1 MKKKL
6 FILLAAFLL
15 LIVVCLLPGNE
26 PKASEPIEIEN
37 HLPTEISADSSK
49 SVIKLVHTMQSNNE
63 IVTKTA
69 SAVILH
75 EDDTY
80 YYAVTN
86 YHVLTKE
93 GFETTSV
100 DGYDY
105 LGNHYQVS
113 IILLNQA
120 QEIISRSY
128 DLGLIKFPKETHVYT
143 IPEIRENALLTTTLL
158 TAVGYPDG
166 YKRVTNGYYLSSVK
180 LNEFPYYVVS
190 HTAEILNG
198 NSGGGLFDSSGKL
211 VGINVAAVLDN
222 EGGFVQSYAIP
233 SSKVLEYLELFK
245 L

>member
-1 MKKKL
+1 MKKKIFL
-6 FILLAAFLL
+6 VLAAFLI
-15 LIVVCLLPGNE
+15 LIVVCLLPENE

-63 IVTKTA
+63 VVTKTA

-105 LGNHYQVS
+105 LGNHYQLS

-128 DLGLIKFPKETHVYT
+128 DLGLIKFEKQSKVFT
-143 IPEIRENALLTTTLL
+143 IPDIRQNGLTSTVLL
-158 TAVGYPDG
+158 TAVGYPEG
-166 YKRVTNGYYLSSVK
+166 TRKITNGYYLSFV
-180 LNEFPYYVVS
+180 NINQFPYQLIS
-190 HTAEILNG
+190 HNAEIQNG

-222 EGGFVQSYAIP
+222 EGGVIESYAIP